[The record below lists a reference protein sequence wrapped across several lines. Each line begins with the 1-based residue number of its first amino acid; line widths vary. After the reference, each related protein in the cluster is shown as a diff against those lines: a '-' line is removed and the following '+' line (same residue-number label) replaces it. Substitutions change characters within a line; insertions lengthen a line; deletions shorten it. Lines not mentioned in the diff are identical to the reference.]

1 MLFGRKTRMGRILY
15 VAFLCCYFSYVIF
28 PLCYSA
34 QVHAGCG
41 VTLAQAAHHQS
52 SLKGVRLFLSEL
64 LSSLLQDDDDSDTH
78 DALSADALPATSASK
93 HVLLAKK
100 RGLSSVKNILVKPAV
115 CAVQLP
121 EPCTILEASTTPIH
135 PLVRAVKGFQFCHSG
150 IAPPAV

>member
-34 QVHAGCG
+34 QVHAACG
-41 VTLAQAAHHQS
+41 LTSLQAAHHQP

-64 LSSLLQDDDDSDTH
+64 LLSLLQDDDDAYDV
-78 DALSADALPATSASK
+78 LSAAPATR

-100 RGLSSVKNILVKPAV
+100 RGLSRSVKDILVKPTA
-115 CAVQLP
+115 CAVLLP
-121 EPCTILEASTTPIH
+121 EPCNIPDTSPIQIH
-135 PLVRAVKGFQFCHSG
+135 AMVRPVKGFQFCHSG
-150 IAPPAV
+150 IAPPLV